1 MKTVFAALLP
11 ALLSISAGAAPDERL
26 TAKMLDELVHEMN
39 VMHLPVRFENGTTL
53 ARVKRLGR
61 TLIFDVTGNARSN
74 WVTVQAEVKSGIFQ
88 RKACTDE
95 QQRKLLKMDVSFAW
109 SYIDTKGERLGAA
122 VLKPADCGF

>member
-1 MKTVFAALLP
+1 MKTVFAALLL
-11 ALLSISAGAAPDERL
+11 ALLCISADAAPDERL

-39 VMHLPVRFENGTTL
+39 VMHLPVRLENGTTL

-74 WVTVQAEVKSGIFQ
+74 WAIVQAEVKSGVFQ
-88 RKACTDE
+88 RRACADK
-95 QQRKLLKMDVSFAW
+95 QQSKLLKLDVSFAW
-109 SYIDTKGERLGAA
+109 SYIDPKGERLGAV